1 MVGINEINEALK
13 KLKTNPE
20 KISYLKGILEN
31 INDKKLKEEINK
43 LIEDLREL
51 EEVSQIETKGRVQW
65 NVSEEPVEE
74 RRTLERQVISAPI
87 IREENKEEK
96 KIEYGLQNNVDF
108 YRGERLKSSENGY
121 KPSNTLMSERKPFI
135 EQNESFIERRVNEQF
150 MGNLKNDHENEP
162 MRYQGNK
169 DDSRGYAS
177 LSEELHE
184 KEKKKPRF

>member
-65 NVSEEPVEE
+65 SVPEEPVE
-74 RRTLERQVISAPI
+74 
-87 IREENKEEK
+87 
-96 KIEYGLQNNVDF
+96 
-108 YRGERLKSSENGY
+108 
-121 KPSNTLMSERKPFI
+121 
-135 EQNESFIERRVNEQF
+135 ERRVNEQF